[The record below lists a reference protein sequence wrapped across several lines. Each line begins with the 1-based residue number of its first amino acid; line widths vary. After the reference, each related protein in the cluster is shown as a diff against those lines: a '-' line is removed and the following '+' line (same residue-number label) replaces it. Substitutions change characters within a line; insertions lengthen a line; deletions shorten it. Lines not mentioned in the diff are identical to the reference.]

1 MHVHQ
6 ATLDSTSAG
15 PAHFR
20 YGGQYVPLQ
29 LVCALLINTEKK
41 KEEKKNKCS
50 MQYTFC
56 KGSERREN
64 ISRKREAKG
73 KIIDR

>member
-1 MHVHQ
+1 MYSDGMHNVYQ

-15 PAHFR
+15 PAHFH

-29 LVCALLINTEKK
+29 LVCAPLINTKRK

-50 MQYTFC
+50 TQYTFC
-56 KGSERREN
+56 KGSERR
-64 ISRKREAKG
+64 K
-73 KIIDR
+73 KIW